1 MDMITSCDGLA
12 IHTKFKRL
20 ALSFPEIG
28 GVSILKK
35 VGLVTLTTLL
45 YLLQCHD
52 PPTNQ
57 IGSVYLHPFHTHE
70 VVQIQ
75 TVGYATL
82 TTPHDGQFIIHSQV
96 SANPPT

>member
-35 VGLVTLTTLL
+35 WVSWHWPLSFICCNATTLL
-45 YLLQCHD
+45 QTKL
-52 PPTNQ
+52 
-57 IGSVYLHPFHTHE
+57 E
-70 VVQIQ
+70 VSI
-75 TVGYATL
+75 
-82 TTPHDGQFIIHSQV
+82 FIRSIHMRWSKFKQ
-96 SANPPT
+96 